1 MLARHDLA
9 LDDVE
14 LVNVNW
20 SLAPSLMSR
29 QVDAVIGAFRNF
41 ELNQLELEGV
51 ACHCFYPEEEGV
63 PAYDELISVANPG
76 TMDADKVARIPAATE
91 RAIVSMAHHPTASG
105 ALYAGRSDRLTD
117 ALDERSRE
125 HGSQTCRE
133 NGGKTGK

>member
-14 LVNVNW
+14 LVNLNW

-51 ACHCFYPEEEGV
+51 AGRCFYSEEEGV
-63 PAYDELISVANPG
+63 PAYDELIYVANPE
-76 TMDADKVARIPAATE
+76 TMDADKVARFLAATE
-91 RAIVSMAHHPTASG
+91 RAIVYMVTHTEASWEI
-105 ALYAGRSDRLTD
+105 LDRKSTRLNSCYT
-117 ALDERSRE
+117 
-125 HGSQTCRE
+125 
-133 NGGKTGK
+133 

>member
-51 ACHCFYPEEEGV
+51 AGRCFYPEEEGV
-63 PAYDELISVANPG
+63 PAYDELIYVANPE
-76 TMDADKVARIPAATE
+76 TMDADKVARFLAATE
-91 RAIVSMAHHPTASG
+91 RALDYMGNHPE
-105 ALYAGRSDRLTD
+105 ALWVIFAGSRAELDD
-117 ALDERSRE
+117 ALNDPALPESGQE
-125 HGSQTCRE
+125 GKK
-133 NGGKTGK
+133 GVKTGR